1 MFSFTNHNEDQ
12 EEAVTYRDE
21 FLSDFDD
28 ITDNSNQVAKT
39 LYNIVQSMGDT
50 DAFARNMFTVHESLK
65 HYALD
70 RGESGLAAD
79 REHIIAAIEQHS
91 AILKSLVM
99 QAAEIA
105 MNLVMFRPEAQEV
118 AEAIISHVLIMA
130 AYVEAGC
137 PDKKLYNNT
146 ASGGI
151 QLGWLPEI
159 D

>member
-1 MFSFTNHNEDQ
+1 MFGFTNHNEDQ

-21 FLSDFDD
+21 FLRNFADV
-28 ITDNSNQVAKT
+28 TDNSNQVAKT
-39 LYNIVQSMGDT
+39 LYNIVQSMGDS
-50 DAFARNMFTVHESLK
+50 DAFARDMFTVHKSLK

-79 REHIIAAIEQHS
+79 REHIIAAIEQRS
-91 AILKSLVM
+91 AILGPLVM
-99 QAAEIA
+99 KAAELA
-105 MNLVMFRPEAQEV
+105 MQIVMFRPEAQEV
-118 AEAIISHVLIMA
+118 AEGIISHVLIMA

-137 PDKKLYNNT
+137 PDKKLYNNA